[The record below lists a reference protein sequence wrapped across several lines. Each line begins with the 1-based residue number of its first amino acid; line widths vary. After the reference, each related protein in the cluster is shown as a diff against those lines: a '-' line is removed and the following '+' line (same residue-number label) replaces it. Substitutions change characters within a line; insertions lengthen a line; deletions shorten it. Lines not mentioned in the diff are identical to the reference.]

1 MSGKGG
7 TNTGKNN
14 NVPPSLRGETN
25 TQKKIRI
32 DNATNKAA
40 LGADAYARNELGI
53 TGPNVMNTPAGQ
65 VVTKG
70 FTSSTSSNQMYGADY
85 NQKRGEYLSQLGLAV
100 GREATDAMGNKRTV
114 YDPKN
119 SDGVYTN
126 ISRNAMSQARDMGT
140 PLSKEM
146 YAGQQKM
153 KLAFGALAS
162 GISGMP
168 MFFSLAYMSSRKPYA
183 EAVSD
188 FYTKGQTKT
197 TSTQTNNR
205 NDSVNIA
212 SSEGQQSSYSQTTAK
227 TKAKNLKARTTAS
240 VNALNK
246 RSLLASNSSLIKG
259 DM

>member
-7 TNTGKNN
+7 TNTSKNN
-14 NVPPSLRGETN
+14 NVPPSLRGETS

-53 TGPNVMNTPAGQ
+53 VEVKGGFQDRNVVGY
-65 VVTKG
+65 K
-70 FTSSTSSNQMYGADY
+70 STQQNQRYGADY

-114 YDPKN
+114 YDPRN

-146 YAGQQKM
+146 YASQQNT
-153 KLAFGALAS
+153 KLAFGAL
-162 GISGMP
+162 GTLMSGMP
-168 MFFSLAYMSSRKPYA
+168 MFFTAAYYSSKKPYA

-188 FYTKGQTKT
+188 FYNKGQTKR

-212 SSEGQQSSYSQTTAK
+212 ASEGQQSSYSQTTAK
-227 TKAKNLKARTTAS
+227 TKVKNLARTTAS
-240 VNALNK
+240 VNAETK
-246 RSLLASNSSLIKG
+246 RRLLATNKSLIKG

>member
-7 TNTGKNN
+7 TNTGGNN
-14 NVPPSLRGETN
+14 NTPPSLRGETG

-53 TGPNVMNTPAGQ
+53 VEVKGGFQDRNVVGY
-65 VVTKG
+65 K
-70 FTSSTSSNQMYGADY
+70 STQQNQRYGADY
-85 NQKRGEYLSQLGLAV
+85 NQKRGEYLSQLGLAT

-114 YDPKN
+114 YDPRN

-126 ISRNAMSQARDMGT
+126 ISRNAMQNAKDMGT

-146 YAGQQKM
+146 YASQQNT
-153 KLAFGALAS
+153 KLAFGGLAS
-162 GISGMP
+162 AISGMP
-168 MFFSLAYMSSRKPYA
+168 MFFTAAYYSSKKPYA

-188 FYTKGQTKT
+188 FYTKGQTKK

-205 NDSVNIA
+205 NDSTNIA
-212 SSEGQQSSYSQTTAK
+212 ASEGQQSSYSQTTAR
-227 TKAKNLKARTTAS
+227 TRVKNMAARTRAGS
-240 VNALNK
+240 GEESK
-246 RSLLASNSSLIKG
+246 RRMLATNTSLIKG
-259 DM
+259 NM

>member
-7 TNTGKNN
+7 TNTGGNK
-14 NVPPSLRGETN
+14 NVPPSLRGETG

-53 TGPNVMNTPAGQ
+53 VEVKGGFQDRNVVGY
-65 VVTKG
+65 K
-70 FTSSTSSNQMYGADY
+70 STQQNQRYGADY

-114 YDPKN
+114 YDPRN

-126 ISRNAMSQARDMGT
+126 ISRNAMSQATDMGT

-146 YAGQQKM
+146 YASQQNT
-153 KLAFGALAS
+153 KLAFGAL
-162 GISGMP
+162 GTLMSGMP
-168 MFFSLAYMSSRKPYA
+168 MFFSLAYMSSKKPYA
-183 EAVSD
+183 EAVSN
-188 FYTKGQTKT
+188 FYTKGQTKR

-227 TKAKNLKARTTAS
+227 TKTKNMKARTAAGS
-240 VNALNK
+240 GEESK
-246 RSLLASNSSLIKG
+246 RRMLATNQSLIKG